1 MDNCSKCFSLVTVTV
16 PVGSLFC
23 SCVPFMIP
31 IKPWPSYAIFCTGG
45 IFVGVEKAIE
55 PCRVPL
61 NDGIHSR
68 RCFMTGEYCSQLNNI
83 HKARERLHNRSGE
96 INAFVI
102 MNFSNMSDV
111 AYRWRLRPF
120 IESLTKYLYFEGNK
134 LVCCPEPWKS
144 NDDSTSSRRRVSKIN
159 VIRADSNYDSN
170 YVICNRVCQQI
181 QMADLIVVD
190 VSSENNNVFYEFGMA
205 VALGKLILP
214 ICFSESFFQI
224 SYPPLLE
231 EYFTS
236 KNNDTPG
243 NINHLKRHIDCYPW
257 RRTLFEHYGLRY
269 RSKKDSDI
277 LEHAKDHDDQC
288 AIKDNE
294 ITQYIHFKDAFDP
307 RYGFSDIQYDQFPYM
322 EPFIEPYTKPH
333 NDKRTIGKKI
343 YTLLRSS
350 YNNARYENNTLIIYT
365 MDGFLNAD
373 QAGACIINFYNHMT
387 DQLQEEHCFCGD
399 RVGILAVSSKIPESA
414 KDAKK
419 DRHLLYRVGDI
430 IHLGMNEAT
439 YTAQRELIKT
449 DDYLTAPTIGSTA
462 SKDELDK
469 ILIFTKN
476 HIRNRSIT
484 VYPKTP
490 VYVKRITYGLQPNL
504 LDVDAASSLNH
515 YFCYFHVMLR
525 TLKYVNQ
532 LVVDISK
539 NSLESLFWLGAA
551 HGGDI
556 NAITVQHEESEQ
568 ERTILTGSP
577 EKRERAIFDVAG
589 LWSALLRSYDT
600 KGFYLQLKL
609 AQKGIEQRS
618 KLMLQDLYQYKKQL
632 ENYLYQDS
640 TGSLLMTD
648 EDGSKAPISGLMQ
661 QKQDEERLA
670 LESYYRDRFWKPLLR
685 NEHLRLYYHQVDG
698 KDSETSDPKVTV
710 GKWDIDAISVLS
722 HYLSVRT
729 HVGEHSF
736 VALQTDRPDK
746 ASKTTNFISIGN
758 NAKPIPKH
766 TDEKQGIPL
775 ADYIL
780 ERHKLQNHIHI
791 YIRIPEN
798 SKAKVVCT
806 NATDDKSKPIIQF
819 QGFGNASNYIYS
831 QIPSFGCLD
840 CKHLSQDA
848 PETSLTDGAFK
859 VLEKENATLSEASS
873 SGQIRAQFQK
883 LLPSSG
889 EKECQIKS
897 IHSCHLQVAQL
908 VLWRKVNRKIG
919 NVWYQVSMNG
929 ASGPAT
935 KALSSLVVND
945 THRKTVFDALDTQA
959 VQSNSNAKEEANDPA
974 AKNIG
979 PENHKELIP
988 SKPLSQL
995 QEKVRQEFVK
1005 KLADALSAELE
1016 NDKIRT
1022 QTCEKLSSDG
1032 NPSHVIQKAK
1042 NVRIY
1047 TEMDYKV
1054 PLFIHAALLYL
1065 SSVLFRY
1072 FLPFLSLEDEHR
1084 LINGMRYFLSSFFAS
1099 HTIQI
1104 EPDTSELADND
1115 SERKTIIEAIQ
1126 AAMIE
1131 LATKAFTLT
1140 LWAFQGVEALYEVT
1154 VLSQKSE
1161 AATDSRSCV
1170 GIRLSQTCNL
1180 FVAKE
1185 EADGTRSLRTRQNP
1199 QPLNLEESPLT
1210 QNR

>member
-1 MDNCSKCFSLVTVTV
+1 MDEERDRGQV
-16 PVGSLFC
+16 P
-23 SCVPFMIP
+23 
-31 IKPWPSYAIFCTGG
+31 
-45 IFVGVEKAIE
+45 E

-83 HKARERLHNRSGE
+83 HKARQRLHKRPDDASADNREAGE

-120 IESLTKYLYFEGNK
+120 IKSLTKYLYFEGNE
-134 LVCCPEPWKS
+134 LFCCAEPWKS
-144 NDDSTSSRRRVSKIN
+144 NDVSTSSRRRVSKIN

-224 SYPPLLE
+224 SLPSSLKKYCKQE
-231 EYFTS
+231 NKETYS
-236 KNNDTPG
+236 DME
-243 NINHLKRHIDCYPW
+243 HLRRHIDCYPW

-269 RSKKDSDI
+269 RSKEDSKKLDEEAPEKQTSESESDKSESNPNKTI
-277 LEHAKDHDDQC
+277 T
-288 AIKDNE
+288 
-294 ITQYIHFKDAFDP
+294 TQYIEFEQAKDP
-307 RYGFSDIQYDQFPYM
+307 NYGFSDIQYSRFPYVDL
-322 EPFIEPYTKPH
+322 H
-333 NDKRTIGKKI
+333 GSSGHHIGEQI
-343 YTLLRSS
+343 YTRLRTS
-350 YNNARYENNTLIIYT
+350 YNTARYKHNTLIIYT

-373 QAGACIINFYNHMT
+373 QAGACIINFYEHMT
-387 DQLQEEHCFCGD
+387 HQLQEEHCFCGD
-399 RVGILAVSSKIPESA
+399 RVGILAASSKIPESA

-419 DRHLLYRVGDI
+419 DRHLLYNVGDI

-449 DDYLTAPTIGSTA
+449 DDYLTAHTIGSTNT

-476 HIRNRSIT
+476 HIGNRSIT

-490 VYVKRITYGLQPNL
+490 VYVKRITYGLQPHL
-504 LDVDAASSLNH
+504 LDVASTSSLNL

-551 HGGDI
+551 HGGDV
-556 NAITVQHEESEQ
+556 NAITVQHEESEH

-600 KGFYLQLKL
+600 KGFYLQLEL

-618 KLMLQDLYQYKKQL
+618 TLMLQDRGKYKEAF
-632 ENYLYQDS
+632 ENYLYGD
-640 TGSLLMTD
+640 TD
-648 EDGSKAPISGLMQ
+648 EVMFKDSQTDPEITESTVQHIKKLIKDKKKKELF
-661 QKQDEERLA
+661 A
-670 LESYYRDRFWKPLLR
+670 LESYYRKRFWKPMLR

-698 KDSETSDPKVTV
+698 VDSETGDPKVTV

-736 VALQTDRPDK
+736 VALQTDKPHDK
-746 ASKTTNFISIGN
+746 SKNTNFISIGN
-758 NAKPIPKH
+758 NAKPLPRK
-766 TDEKQGIPL
+766 ESENQGMPL

-780 ERHKLQNHIHI
+780 ETHKLQNHIHI
-791 YIRIPEN
+791 YTRITREP
-798 SKAKVVCT
+798 
-806 NATDDKSKPIIQF
+806 KSEDECARAGAASTIQL
-819 QGFGNASNYIYS
+819 QGFCNVNDYCLS
-831 QIPSFGCLD
+831 QIPCYHCLT
-840 CKHLSQDA
+840 CMNSTKKHQ
-848 PETSLTDGAFK
+848 
-859 VLEKENATLSEASS
+859 NTLSD
-873 SGQIRAQFQK
+873 
-883 LLPSSG
+883 
-889 EKECQIKS
+889 
-897 IHSCHLQVAQL
+897 LQVKNLPKKNAVVHSSNEIREWFNTQFEEPCCLASIGMYHFQAAQL
-908 VLWRKVNRKIG
+908 VLWREVDRKNGHI
-919 NVWYQVSMNG
+919 WYQVSMNG

-935 KALSSLVVND
+935 KALSSLVVSD
-945 THRKTVFDALDTQA
+945 THRKMVFDTLDAQA
-959 VQSNSNAKEEANDPA
+959 VKADGNAEEDANNPA
-974 AKNIG
+974 AKNTA

-988 SKPLSQL
+988 AKPLSQL
-995 QEKVRQEFVK
+995 QEKVRQEFVN

-1016 NDKIRT
+1016 TDKIRMN
-1022 QTCEKLSSDG
+1022 TCKKLSSDG
-1032 NPSHVIQKAK
+1032 NPPHVIQKAQ
-1042 NVRIY
+1042 NVLIY
-1047 TEMDYKV
+1047 TEMDCKV
-1054 PLFIHAALLYL
+1054 SLFIHAALLYL
-1065 SSVLFRY
+1065 SSVLYRY

-1084 LINGMRYFLSSFFAS
+1084 LIHGLEYFLASLFAS
-1099 HTIQI
+1099 STIQI
-1104 EPDTSELADND
+1104 TLGDNTYPGND
-1115 SERKTIIEAIQ
+1115 PGGKIKAIQ
-1126 AAMIE
+1126 ATMIE
-1131 LATKAFTLT
+1131 LAINTFTHT
-1140 LWAFQGVEALYEVT
+1140 LETFRGVEALYEVT

-1161 AATDSRSCV
+1161 SAADTRSCV
-1170 GIRLSQTCNL
+1170 GIKLLQTCNL
-1180 FVAKE
+1180 FVAE
-1185 EADGTRSLRTRQNP
+1185 EGNGGTTFSADKTESTAA
-1199 QPLNLEESPLT
+1199 QP
-1210 QNR
+1210 

>member
-45 IFVGVEKAIE
+45 IFVSVGEAIE

-120 IESLTKYLYFEGNK
+120 IESLTKYLYFEGNE
-134 LVCCPEPWKS
+134 LFCCAEPWKS

-205 VALGKLILP
+205 VALGKLLLP

-224 SYPPLLE
+224 VYPPLLE
-231 EYFTS
+231 EYCDP
-236 KNNDTPG
+236 KNAHILTEAGIDSDE
-243 NINHLKRHIDCYPW
+243 LKRHIDCYPW

-269 RSKKDSDI
+269 RSKKDSDL
-277 LEHAKDHDDQC
+277 LEIHSTDIHNENGLL
-288 AIKDNE
+288 AIQHSE
-294 ITQYIHFKDAFDP
+294 ITQYIHFKHAKNP
-307 RYGFSDIQYDQFPYM
+307 KYGFSDVQYSRFPY
-322 EPFIEPYTKPH
+322 IELYKDGIST
-333 NDKRTIGKKI
+333 GEKI
-343 YTLLRSS
+343 YTVLGNS
-350 YNNARYENNTLIIYT
+350 YNNARYENNTLLIYT

-373 QAGACIINFYNHMT
+373 QAGVCIINFYKHMT
-387 DQLQEEHCFCGD
+387 RQLQKEHCFCGD
-399 RVGILAVSSKIPESA
+399 RVGILAASSKIPESA

-419 DRHLLYRVGDI
+419 DRHLLYNVGDI

-449 DDYLTAPTIGSTA
+449 ADYLTAPTIGSTA

-484 VYPKTP
+484 VYPRTP
-490 VYVKRITYGLQPNL
+490 VYVKRITYGLQPDL

-577 EKRERAIFDVAG
+577 KKRERAIFDVAG

-640 TGSLLMTD
+640 TGSLLITD
-648 EDGSKAPISGLMQ
+648 EDGSKDPISGLMQ
-661 QKQDEERLA
+661 QKQNEERLA

-766 TDEKQGIPL
+766 TDEKQGMPL

-791 YIRIPEN
+791 YIRIPED

-806 NATDDKSKPIIQF
+806 NTTDDKSKPIIQF

-859 VLEKENATLSEASS
+859 VLEKENTTLSEASS

-908 VLWRKVNRKIG
+908 VLWRKVNRKSG

-945 THRKTVFDALDTQA
+945 THRKMVFDALDSQTVKA
-959 VQSNSNAKEEANDPA
+959 DGNAEEDANNPA

-1016 NDKIRT
+1016 TDKIRMK
-1022 QTCEKLSSDG
+1022 TCKKLSSDG
-1032 NPSHVIQKAK
+1032 NPPHVIQKAQ
-1042 NVRIY
+1042 NVLIY
-1047 TEMDYKV
+1047 TEMDCKV
-1054 PLFIHAALLYL
+1054 SLFIHAALLYL
-1065 SSVLFRY
+1065 SSVLFRH

-1115 SERKTIIEAIQ
+1115 SERKIIIEAIQ

-1161 AATDSRSCV
+1161 AAADTRSCV
-1170 GIRLSQTCNL
+1170 GIKLLQTCNL
-1180 FVAKE
+1180 FVAE
-1185 EADGTRSLRTRQNP
+1185 EEKDGTIFSTDKAESATA
-1199 QPLNLEESPLT
+1199 QP
-1210 QNR
+1210 